1 MTLPPFLSTFGWLLQ
16 VHSSTPATKASITI
30 RPSLLNVHPEDKLTR
45 VVERLEVS
53 PHVLARLQNHVR
65 FCMYVHNAYSDV
77 WRFETKTE
85 GAGETL
91 LTRGRIEGTGTHD
104 GPGVGSGPAQDG
116 RKTSVLFEASLLSTA
131 ILLGTNPVAVKFAV
145 GYVSPLPFAALR
157 FLLAGVV
164 LWGILRLIDP
174 KGRLRRED
182 FGAMAGVGLIG
193 VAMNNVAFTLGVS
206 MTSASN
212 TALIVATAPLWG
224 MLLAFVLGLERP
236 KVRGMIGVAVA
247 AYTMLFGGLA
257 ILPLASMG
265 LASMDW
271 GGVSAGGWA
280 AAAYSAL
287 LVAAFG
293 FTSWQRGISRIGAN
307 RMLVY
312 QYLVTLVGVVA
323 GVVLFAE
330 SFGIDKVLGGAILLA
345 GVYLARRQ

>member
-1 MTLPPFLSTFGWLLQ
+1 M
-16 VHSSTPATKASITI
+16 
-30 RPSLLNVHPEDKLTR
+30 
-45 VVERLEVS
+45 
-53 PHVLARLQNHVR
+53 
-65 FCMYVHNAYSDV
+65 
-77 WRFETKTE
+77 
-85 GAGETL
+85 
-91 LTRGRIEGTGTHD
+91 LTRGKIEGTGTRD
-104 GPGVGSGPAQDG
+104 GSGVGSAPARDG

-131 ILLGTNPVAVKFAV
+131 ILLGTNPVAVKYAV

-157 FLLAGVV
+157 FVLAGVV
-164 LWGILRLIDP
+164 LWGILRLFDP

-182 FGAMAGVGLIG
+182 FWAMAGVGLIG
-193 VAMNNVAFTLGVS
+193 VALNNVAFTFGVS

-236 KVRGMIGVAVA
+236 KVRGLIGVGLALLGVGVIVYRGLGTGGTSLPGDLLVMGAAACWGSYAVLSLPLLRRYSPLAVA

-257 ILPLASMG
+257 VLPLASVG
-265 LASMDW
+265 LWSMDW
-271 GGVSAGGWA
+271 GSVSAGGWA
-280 AAAYSAL
+280 AVAYSAL

-312 QYLVTLVGVVA
+312 QYLITITGVVA
-323 GVVLFAE
+323 GVVLFDE
-330 SFGIDKVLGGAILLA
+330 GFGIDKALGAAILLA